1 MDALFKYNQICAVS
15 PTCREHRGYAAQYRT
30 AIVDIWFD
38 VLTLFYHTHYQSDTE
53 NSVSDYFYPCDIKSV
68 ISIRQRTLLR
78 RSRVLDLLLHLG
90 LLSRRYP
97 EDTQM
102 IAKEKYIF

>member
-53 NSVSDYFYPCDIKSV
+53 NSVSDCFIP
-68 ISIRQRTLLR
+68 
-78 RSRVLDLLLHLG
+78 
-90 LLSRRYP
+90 
-97 EDTQM
+97 
-102 IAKEKYIF
+102 